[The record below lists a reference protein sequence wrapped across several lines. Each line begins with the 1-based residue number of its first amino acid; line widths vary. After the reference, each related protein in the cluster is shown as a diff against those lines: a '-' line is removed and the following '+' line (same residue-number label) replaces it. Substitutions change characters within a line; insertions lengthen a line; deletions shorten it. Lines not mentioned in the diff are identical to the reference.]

1 MTVSDALLGPLLR
14 EDPARPRITH
24 YDDAAGTRVEL
35 SGATLA
41 NWAAKTANWL
51 RDELDVQPGDPVAVL
66 LPPHWQSVGVLLG
79 AWWCGAVVT
88 DDPAG
93 VVAVLCSADRL
104 PAVAGPDEVAAVS
117 LHPLGASVPDLPPGV
132 RDHASEVRV
141 HGDHFSPVPVP
152 ASTPATPTRTV
163 GALVDA
169 ARARAAE
176 LGLTAEDR
184 VLCTGG
190 WSADGDPMLPVLAAG
205 AALVQITGHP
215 APPDLSQLARRCA
228 QEQITATA
236 DTQVDGIRTLEL
248 QRQPEVAEAGS
259 SSGSRPGVLRSSAR
273 MRKRNSR

>member
-1 MTVSDALLGPLLR
+1 MTVTDALLGPLLR

-24 YDDAAGTRVEL
+24 YDDGAGTRVEL

-88 DDPAG
+88 EDPGGA
-93 VVAVLCSADRL
+93 VAVLCSADRL
-104 PAVAGPDEVAAVS
+104 AEMDGLDEVAAVS
-117 LHPLGASVPDLPPGV
+117 LHPLGGSVPDLPPGV

-141 HGDHFSPVPVP
+141 HGDNFTPVPVP
-152 ASTPATPTRTV
+152 GSALATPTRTV
-163 GALVDA
+163 TALVDA

-184 VLCTGG
+184 VLCTGA
-190 WSADGDPMLPVLAAG
+190 WSAEGDPLLPVLAAG
-205 AALVQITGHP
+205 AALVQVTGPP
-215 APPDLSQLARRCA
+215 APPDLSRLARRCA
-228 QEQITATA
+228 QERVTVTV
-236 DTQVDGIRTLEL
+236 DTPVDGVRTLLE
-248 QRQPEVAEAGS
+248 
-259 SSGSRPGVLRSSAR
+259 
-273 MRKRNSR
+273 